1 MTTFSTKAILKARL
15 HLLMLPW
22 QQHTRQLNYQKTKVC
37 VVNLL
42 VTIFGDRGIK
52 DLEKKVNETQVS
64 KTVLSHLKQLTF
76 IWLPAAKIPEKIVS
90 YAL

>member
-1 MTTFSTKAILKARL
+1 
-15 HLLMLPW
+15 
-22 QQHTRQLNYQKTKVC
+22 
-37 VVNLL
+37 LL
-42 VTIFGDRGIK
+42 VTIFGDQGIK

-64 KTVLSHLKQLTF
+64 KTVLNHLKQLTF

>member
-1 MTTFSTKAILKARL
+1 
-15 HLLMLPW
+15 
-22 QQHTRQLNYQKTKVC
+22 
-37 VVNLL
+37 LL
-42 VTIFGDRGIK
+42 VTIFGDQGIK